1 MLGLAEQLGL
11 RLRGTRDVCRA
22 MTLTVR
28 YADQSSTT
36 RPPPAPQHSPAPP
49 TTSTRRLGLQRARVT
64 ALSLRADG
72 PTGGEHAQHQL
83 LPDPDD
89 DERRRIDQVADAA
102 RQKFGPLPVRP
113 AALAPRPPVVG
124 QHLWLGEPA

>member
-1 MLGLAEQLGL
+1 MPGHAAHRSL
-11 RLRGTRDVCRA
+11 R
-22 MTLTVR
+22 
-28 YADQSSTT
+28 
-36 RPPPAPQHSPAPP
+36 RPVLHYPP
-49 TTSTRRLGLQRARVT
+49 TARSATLPRTAHDLYQALGLQRARVT